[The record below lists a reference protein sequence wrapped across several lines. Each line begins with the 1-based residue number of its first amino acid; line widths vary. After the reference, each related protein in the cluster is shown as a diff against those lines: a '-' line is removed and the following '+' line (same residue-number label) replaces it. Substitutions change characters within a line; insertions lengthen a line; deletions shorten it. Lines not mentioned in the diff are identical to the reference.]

1 MIDFSKVTGFDRD
14 SGNERKNLDS
24 HGVSQIEAE
33 QVVFNQPL
41 IVTFDGKHSDS
52 EKRVRALGVTNTG
65 RLLTMV
71 FTMRAGGELIRVIS
85 ARDMHRKE
93 RKEYEQAS

>member
-1 MIDFSKVTGFDRD
+1 MADFSKVTGFQWD
-14 SGNERKNLDS
+14 SGNERKNADS

-33 QVVFNQPL
+33 QVFFNQPL
-41 IVTFDGKHSDS
+41 IVTFDGKHSGS
-52 EKRVRALGVTNTG
+52 EQRVRALGVTNNG

>member
-33 QVVFNQPL
+33 QVFFNQPL
-41 IVTFDGKHSDS
+41 IVTFDGKHS